1 MMNILLANVR
11 WVPVAAAIVSIQPMA
26 VSSRAAQK
34 AEVPSLSV
42 ASSSPE
48 LMKFFSDYF
57 EQTLRD
63 SPEYATSIG
72 RHEYDDRWTAP
83 SP

>member
-1 MMNILLANVR
+1 MMNLLFANAR
-11 WVPVAAAIVSIQPMA
+11 WVLVAAAIVSIQPM
-26 VSSRAAQK
+26 VISSAAAQK

-48 LMKFFSDYF
+48 VMKFFFDYF

-63 SPEYATSIG
+63 SPEYATSI
-72 RHEYDDRWTAP
+72 A
-83 SP
+83 